1 MKQYDANDILQEYV
15 RRFGDT
21 TSLED
26 TRELG
31 HRTFKWR
38 NDLFDY
44 QLGFIDDE
52 SQIKTALCSRRSGKT
67 YASCYYLLE
76 EASRYPDII
85 CAYIALTRR
94 SAKRLM
100 WTELKRA
107 DRKYM
112 LNIKF
117 NNAELVAEL
126 NNGSQIILAG
136 ADDEAEVDK
145 LRGSAYR
152 LVIIDEAASFGPH
165 LSVLIEEVLEP
176 ALVDHNGT
184 LAMIGTPAAHCS
196 GIFYEAT
203 TGIRPEYSTHSWT
216 IMENPHIP
224 HAEEW
229 LDRRRKQKRWTDDNP
244 IYQREWRGKWVRSD
258 DSLIYKYDR
267 KNLVESMPTD
277 EFDFEYC
284 LGVDLGYEDATAL
297 VVGAFCRNLPDFYVV
312 ESFKKSHMLPVDIA
326 AKVRE
331 LDSAYNFTTMVADTG
346 GLGKSI
352 VEEFRKRYSLPL
364 KAAEKRNKGSY
375 IELLNDDLATG
386 KVKVLDQSILSEWDV
401 LQWDEDRRKEDPR
414 FENHLSDA
422 CLYAWR
428 ESRHYTFQEDESYIP
443 EGFCEE
449 EFKIMQRIEGKLYK
463 PEKPWWESEW
473 TLN

>member
-1 MKQYDANDILQEYV
+1 MKQYDADSILKEYV

-21 TSLED
+21 SSLED

-126 NNGSQIILAG
+126 KNGSQIILAG

-203 TGIRPEYSTHSWT
+203 TGIRPEYSKHSWT

-244 IYQREWRGKWVRSD
+244 IYQREWQGLTLVTRMPRHWLWGRSAGTCQT
-258 DSLIYKYDR
+258 SMWWNRLRRVTCCRWILRRRYARWTRPTISQPWLLIPGGWANR
-267 KNLVESMPTD
+267 L
-277 EFDFEYC
+277 
-284 LGVDLGYEDATAL
+284 L
-297 VVGAFCRNLPDFYVV
+297 R
-312 ESFKKSHMLPVDIA
+312 SF
-326 AKVRE
+326 
-331 LDSAYNFTTMVADTG
+331 
-346 GLGKSI
+346 
-352 VEEFRKRYSLPL
+352 
-364 KAAEKRNKGSY
+364 GSV
-375 IELLNDDLATG
+375 T
-386 KVKVLDQSILSEWDV
+386 
-401 LQWDEDRRKEDPR
+401 RCP
-414 FENHLSDA
+414 
-422 CLYAWR
+422 
-428 ESRHYTFQEDESYIP
+428 
-443 EGFCEE
+443 
-449 EFKIMQRIEGKLYK
+449 
-463 PEKPWWESEW
+463 
-473 TLN
+473 